1 MHSEYKKTKYI
12 IVIVD
17 YKSLEQT
24 CRYIEL
30 FEQACEDFTCAQFI
44 VIDNWNGSNR
54 KEQRV
59 KNGFIDTHDSFEDH
73 HNDSVEIWHRIIGG
87 QDVWLLTKNENLGYA
102 KANNLGIV
110 FSDKFLH
117 APYAVFSNNDIQ
129 FPVRFQLSSF
139 EDVFQKYDD
148 CFALGPEIIGL
159 DGNRQGPVL
168 QKKEC
173 AFREL
178 IRPYS
183 IFRLWMTS
191 GIVYSQKDF
200 KFGKV
205 HHTSG
210 AFFIAKIDLLKK
222 MGMFDENTFLYY
234 EEDILSERG
243 KLCGLNWYYDASIR
257 IVHEGGATTSR
268 SLPMFSQQKASFKS
282 AIYYYANYCNTNWI
296 FLAFARFNF
305 YCVLAP
311 LFPFI
316 KRIYKKISYQK

>member
-1 MHSEYKKTKYI
+1 MHSKYKKTKYV

-30 FEQACEDFTCAQFI
+30 FEQACEDCTCAQFI

-59 KNGFIDTHDSFEDH
+59 KNGFVGTHDSFEDH

-87 QDVWLLTKNENLGYA
+87 QDVWLLTKSKNLGYA
-102 KANNLGIV
+102 RANNLGVI
-110 FSDKFLH
+110 FNQKFLH
-117 APYAVFSNNDIQ
+117 ATYAIFSNNDIQ

-139 EDVFQKYDD
+139 EDIFKKYDD
-148 CFALGPEIIGL
+148 CFALGPEIVGL

-173 AFREL
+173 AFRDL

-191 GIVYSQKDF
+191 GIVYSQKEF

-210 AFFIAKIDLLKK
+210 AFFITKIDLFKK
-222 MGMFDENTFLYY
+222 TGMFDENTFLYY

-243 KLCGLNWYYDASIR
+243 NLCGLNWYYDASVR
-257 IVHEGGATTSR
+257 ILHEGGATTSR
-268 SLPMFSQQKASFKS
+268 SLSLLSQQEAWFKS
-282 AIYYYANYCNTNWI
+282 TVYYYENYCNANWML
-296 FLAFARFNF
+296 LAFAKFNF
-305 YCVLAP
+305 YWIFTPVFP
-311 LFPFI
+311 LI
-316 KRIYKKISYQK
+316 KRVYKKIPYKK